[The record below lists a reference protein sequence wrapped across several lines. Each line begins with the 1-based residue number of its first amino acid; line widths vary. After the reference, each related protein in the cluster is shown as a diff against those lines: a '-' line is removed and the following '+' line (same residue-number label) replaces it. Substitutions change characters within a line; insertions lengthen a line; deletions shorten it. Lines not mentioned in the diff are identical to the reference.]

1 MSFQTRR
8 PLTAALLGAT
18 LAASALVAAQQMP
31 DRSKPPVTGPAPSL
45 KLPPIEKQ
53 TLSNGLRVWIV
64 EMHKVPVV
72 DATLIVKS
80 GTAADPPGKF
90 GVAHFTAAML
100 DEGAGTRNALE
111 LSDAIDVLGATLSTS
126 AGIDASSVHLH
137 SLVSKFD
144 DALPLMADVALRP
157 TFPDA
162 EMERVRKERLTALL
176 QTRDDASSLAS
187 LAYSRLLYGP
197 QHRYG
202 TATMGT
208 EATNT
213 AMSVADLRAFYES
226 HYQPQNA
233 YLLVVGD
240 VTPSAIVP
248 KLEHAFGAWKS
259 RGVVPTEALPA
270 ASQPASRQIYLVDKP
285 GAPQSQIRLGW
296 IGVQRTTPDYFVIDV
311 LNTMLGGSFTSRL
324 NQNLR
329 EEHGYTYGASSS
341 FSMRA
346 TPGPFIAGAGV
357 QTDKTAESLT
367 EFFKEID
374 GMHAPIAPADLARVR
389 NLEALSFPG
398 EFETTTSMAQRLSD
412 LVVYGLPESF
422 FTDYV
427 PKIQSVTAAD
437 LARAADQYLQSGRF
451 VVVVVGDLSKIE
463 QPIRAA
469 NFGPV
474 HVVPVDDV
482 LK

>member
-1 MSFQTRR
+1 
-8 PLTAALLGAT
+8 
-18 LAASALVAAQQMP
+18 
-31 DRSKPPVTGPAPSL
+31 
-45 KLPPIEKQ
+45 
-53 TLSNGLRVWIV
+53 
-64 EMHKVPVV
+64 
-72 DATLIVKS
+72 
-80 GTAADPPGKF
+80 
-90 GVAHFTAAML
+90 
-100 DEGAGTRNALE
+100 
-111 LSDAIDVLGATLSTS
+111 
-126 AGIDASSVHLH
+126 
-137 SLVSKFD
+137 
-144 DALPLMADVALRP
+144 
-157 TFPDA
+157 
-162 EMERVRKERLTALL
+162 
-176 QTRDDASSLAS
+176 
-187 LAYSRLLYGP
+187 
-197 QHRYG
+197 
-202 TATMGT
+202 
-208 EATNT
+208 
-213 AMSVADLRAFYES
+213 
-226 HYQPQNA
+226 
-233 YLLVVGD
+233 
-240 VTPSAIVP
+240 
-248 KLEHAFGAWKS
+248 
-259 RGVVPTEALPA
+259 
-270 ASQPASRQIYLVDKP
+270 
-285 GAPQSQIRLGW
+285 
-296 IGVQRTTPDYFVIDV
+296 
-311 LNTMLGGSFTSRL
+311 
-324 NQNLR
+324 
-329 EEHGYTYGASSS
+329 
-341 FSMRA
+341 MRA